1 MMGRKKGNKTL
12 NRWKGNAE
20 KSGRISFGQKD
31 ESREKF

>member
-1 MMGRKKGNKTL
+1 MMGRKKGTKPLIDEKVTL
-12 NRWKGNAE
+12 